1 MPTNREAKL
10 TLILGAKGT
19 GKTTLLDEIIK
30 TAKERVLICT
40 PDEIEWQQYTAT
52 QLLRPADFDFQGVR
66 KFIFT
71 NLGKKDFFNNGM
83 RVNCFTRGFLVFDD
97 CRLFF
102 KGYEYEKEIFRNLII
117 RQRHK
122 MRDIFLVAHGFKEIP
137 PFFFTYTTDIIL
149 FRTTDDISA
158 RKKDLKDF
166 DRMHSAQS
174 RVNTKAQNEPHYFE
188 YIKFT

>member
-1 MPTNREAKL
+1 MENREAKL

-19 GKTTLLDEIIK
+19 GKTTLLQTIIS

-40 PDEIEWQQYTAT
+40 PDEIEWQQYEITE
-52 QLLRPADFDFQGVR
+52 LLRPSDFDFHDVK

-71 NLGKKDFFNNGM
+71 NVDKKDFSVNGQ
-83 RVNCFTRGFLVFDD
+83 RVNCFTRGFLIFDD

-102 KGYEYEKEIFRNLII
+102 KGYEYEKEVYRQLII

-137 PFFFTYTTDIIL
+137 PFFFTCATDIIL
-149 FRTTDDISA
+149 FRTTDNIAA

-166 DRMHSAQS
+166 DRMLAAQA
-174 RVNTKAQNEPHYFE
+174 RVNAKAQTQPHHFE
-188 YIKFT
+188 HIKFS

>member
-1 MPTNREAKL
+1 MNDREAKL

-19 GKTTLLDEIIK
+19 GKTTLLETIIQS
-30 TAKERVLICT
+30 AKERVLICV
-40 PDEIEWQQYTAT
+40 PDEIEWQQYSAT
-52 QLLRPADFDFQGVR
+52 ELLHPADFDFQDVK

-71 NLGKKDFFNNGM
+71 NFSKKDFFNNGQ
-83 RVNCFTRGFLVFDD
+83 RVNCFTRGFLIFDD

-122 MRDIFLVAHGFKEIP
+122 MRDIFLVAHGFKEVP
-137 PFFFTYTTDIIL
+137 PFFFTYTTDIVL
-149 FRTTDDISA
+149 FRTTDDLSA

-166 DRMHSAQS
+166 DRMLATQV
-174 RVNTKAQNEPHYFE
+174 RVNAKAQKQPHYYE
-188 YIKFT
+188 IIKFN